1 MSAIAG
7 HKGSV
12 EYRVWEN
19 PDARHLIVLAHGYG
33 EHIGRYEHVAQL
45 LVARGAVVAGPD
57 HAGHG
62 RSEGE
67 RVLIDDYDPV
77 VDDLQLVVEELR
89 AQHPD
94 LPFVLIGH
102 SMGGLIAA
110 RYAQRHRDELTGLV
124 LSGPVLGSWTA
135 ATQMLGLEEIPD
147 DPLPPET
154 LSRDDS
160 VGAAYE
166 ADELVWH
173 GPFKRETLLALDAA
187 LTAINDGPKL
197 GDLPTLWVHGAE
209 DQLVPIGETRAGI
222 EALGFTDL
230 EEHVY
235 EGARHEV
242 FNETNKDEV
251 LGTVADFV
259 DRVTAG

>member
-1 MSAIAG
+1 MSAVAG

-12 EYRVWEN
+12 EYRVWKN

-33 EHIGRYEHVAQL
+33 EHIGRYEHVAEL

-67 RVLIDDYDPV
+67 RVLIEDYDAV
-77 VDDLQLVVEELR
+77 VDDLQLVVEALR

-94 LPFVLIGH
+94 LPFVLVGH

-110 RYAQRHRDELTGLV
+110 RYAQRHREGLAGLV

-135 ATQMLGLEEIPD
+135 ATQLLALEEIPD

-160 VGAAYE
+160 VGAAYG

-173 GPFKRETLLALDAA
+173 GPFKRETLLALDRGLKAV
-187 LTAINDGPKL
+187 NDGPEL

-209 DQLVPIGETRAGI
+209 DQLVPIGETRTGI
-222 EALGFTDL
+222 ETLGFTDL

-235 EGARHEV
+235 GGARHEV

-259 DRVTAG
+259 DRVTAT